1 LPTRSKGFRAPI
13 AQMSNQVIR
22 VHPRRIISWGV
33 VPASPSMSARDVPGT
48 TNEAA

>member
-1 LPTRSKGFRAPI
+1 
-13 AQMSNQVIR
+13 MSQQVIR

-33 VPASPSMSARDVPGT
+33 DPGSLSRSARDVTGG